1 MGKNT
6 AKIIAALGAGAVGF
20 QQGAKMKQD
29 LEERRE
35 DRQWKRQ
42 EREQEQAY
50 RSERQAL
57 AQRYTQELAASEDPN
72 VRRTSLM
79 RLYEDIGGLDAKY
92 GKAGVA
98 DMEALRKTTSAMKE
112 EGQLDAYGHYLTT
125 GDVQGTVDRFNQV
138 GKKKIKS
145 LQPVEDVEPL
155 TGQKI
160 VRFTGEFEDGSKF
173 GYNPYQEAR
182 KLGGV
187 AGLMATLKEKAAAEA
202 KDREKADDREFELKK
217 IDRQGQNQARV
228 ANIQAADSNTKAA
241 LMRQQ
246 EKERKDLSQ
255 RFAEAQARGDTAEMQ
270 RLTILAHGVPGARG
284 EGKLEVK
291 TDDFGGITVVD
302 GRKLTRIDQNNNV
315 IPINLN
321 PAQQPQGAGSAAA
334 ANTGKRAPWVGGVSP
349 GEKRMLAAKA
359 VVAGKMTFQEANA
372 ELQMQGIPPLPP
384 LPGAR

>member
-20 QQGAKMKQD
+20 QQGARMKQD
-29 LEERRE
+29 LDERRE
-35 DRQWKRQ
+35 DREWKRQ
-42 EREQEQAY
+42 DREQEQAY

-160 VRFTGEFEDGSKF
+160 VRFVGEFEDGGKF
-173 GYNPYQEAR
+173 GYNPYQDAR

-187 AGLMATLKEKAAAEA
+187 AGLMATLKEKSAAEA
-202 KDREKADDREFELKK
+202 KGREKADDREFELKK
-217 IDRQGQNQARV
+217 IDRQGANQARV
-228 ANIQAADSNTKAA
+228 AGIQAADSNTKAA

-246 EKERKDLSQ
+246 ETERRELSQ

-284 EGKLEVK
+284 EGKLDVK
-291 TDDFGGITVVD
+291 ADDFGGAYVID
-302 GRKLTRIDQNNNV
+302 GKKLTRIDPKGGV
-315 IPINLN
+315 TPIDLS
-321 PAQQPQGAGSAAA
+321 PAGQGGAGSAAA
-334 ANTGKRAPWVGGVSP
+334 ANTGTRLTPEEAMKQAQARVRAGYPVADVNAALKRAGYPTLP
-349 GEKRMLAAKA
+349 
-359 VVAGKMTFQEANA
+359 AN
-372 ELQMQGIPPLPP
+372 
-384 LPGAR
+384 

>member
-50 RSERQAL
+50 RNERKAL
-57 AQRYTQELAASEDPN
+57 VERYTQELAASEDPN

-145 LQPVEDVEPL
+145 LQPVEDIEPL

-160 VRFTGEFEDGSKF
+160 VRFTGEFEDGGKF
-173 GYNPYQEAR
+173 GYNPFMEAR

-187 AGLMATLKEKAAAEA
+187 AGMMAALKEKAAAEA
-202 KDREKADDREFELKK
+202 KGREKADDREFELKK

-228 ANIQAADSNTKAA
+228 ASIQAAYSNTKAA
-241 LMRQQ
+241 LLRQQ
-246 EKERKDLSQ
+246 EAERRELSQ

-270 RLTILAHGVPGARG
+270 LLTILAHGVPEAK
-284 EGKLEVK
+284 EGKLDVK
-291 TDDFGGITVVD
+291 ADDFGGAYVID
-302 GRKLTRIDQNNNV
+302 GKTLTRIDPKGEV
-315 IPINLN
+315 TPINLN
-321 PAQQPQGAGSAAA
+321 PAQQQGAGSAAA
-334 ANTGKRAPWVGGVSP
+334 ANAGKRAPWVGGASP
-349 GEKRMLAAKA
+349 GEKRKLAAQA
-359 VVAGKMTFQEANA
+359 VVAGKMTFQEANS
-372 ELQMQGIPPLPP
+372 ELQMQGLPPLPP